1 MFPDT
6 NIMKDIH
13 PIYQNDF
20 GVAFFWKVNKEIVKD
35 KVQLVFKETG
45 LQMNPEELTAFKC
58 LIEESYGQNYC
69 CEDCEFKASCSKY
82 LVKTP
87 FKEVDLAL
95 SINEMILMNN
105 LVSTTLFKIDL
116 ENYMWGTGRN

>member
-1 MFPDT
+1 
-6 NIMKDIH
+6 MKEIH
-13 PIYQNDF
+13 PIYQNEF
-20 GVAFFWKVNKEIVKD
+20 GVSFFWKLEKDIIKD
-35 KVQLVFKETG
+35 KIQLVFKETG
-45 LQMNPEELTAFKC
+45 LQMNLEELIAFKC

-69 CEDCEFKASCSKY
+69 CDECELKVNCSKY

-87 FKEVDLAL
+87 FNEVDLAL

-116 ENYMWGTGRN
+116 ENYLWGIGRN